1 MIPTFTDGFFGD
13 KSINEK
19 SAELS
24 NYYVWNCHGKSE
36 LKPFIRA
43 MLARNDKLGAKHAR
57 FGAFS
62 ATYWLIINYNEN
74 IFFLNEETRCLL
86 KKA

>member
-36 LKPFIRA
+36 FKSLISA
-43 MLARNDKLGAKHAR
+43 ILITDGQLVAKYAR

-74 IFFLNEETRCLL
+74 IFFLNEETRYLL